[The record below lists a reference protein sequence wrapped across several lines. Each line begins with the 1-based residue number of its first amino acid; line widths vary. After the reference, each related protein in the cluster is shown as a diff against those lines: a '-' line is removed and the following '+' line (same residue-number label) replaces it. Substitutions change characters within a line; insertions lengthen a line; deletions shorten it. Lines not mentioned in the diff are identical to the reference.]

1 MKRICPVCGKTCRI
15 KVKNYRPTKYSI
27 YERITSYKCSE
38 CRSPLA
44 KNKNSPSAAENV
56 TIFLITLAEGAVLY
70 FLLPLLY
77 PERQTFEQIINGILI
92 LMLTPVCAY
101 ETLGDI
107 HAYFPEKLLP
117 ADSGGVPIIK
127 KPAVTVTLKDGNSR
141 RLKQFD
147 ILTYENTGV
156 IFCVKYD
163 AESGIAYGYFISD
176 CGAELI
182 GGEISLRINGRTEIS
197 CIVSLL
203 NDEINV

>member
-1 MKRICPVCGKTCRI
+1 MKRICPVCGKKCRI
-15 KVKNYRPTKYSI
+15 KVKSYRPTKYSV
-27 YERITSYKCSE
+27 YERVTSYKCSE
-38 CRSPLA
+38 CRSPLT
-44 KNKNSPSAAENV
+44 KNKNRPSAAENV

-77 PERQTFEQIINGILI
+77 PERQTFEQVINGIL
-92 LMLTPVCAY
+92 LLLLTPLCGY
-101 ETLGDI
+101 ETLADI
-107 HAYFPEKLLP
+107 HAYFPAKLLP

-127 KPAVTVTLKDGNSR
+127 KPAVTVTLKDGNFH

-156 IFCVKYD
+156 IFCVKCD